1 MRVDLFDFE
10 LPQERIALR
19 PAEPRDSARML
30 VVRPD
35 AFEDRCVRDL
45 PQFLA
50 SGDVL
55 VVNDTRVI
63 PARLNG
69 IRVRGENVARIEATL
84 QGLPWLVSLDDAGG
98 VSGYAYAGRH
108 RERAAYQWS
117 VETTVYVGEGSRGKG
132 VGRALYS
139 ALFEELVRLG
149 YYQAF
154 AGITL
159 PNAASVALHEGLG
172 FAPIGIYRQ
181 VGHKLGR
188 WHDVG
193 WWQRPLQEPVAAPLP
208 PRRFAGALAR

>member
-1 MRVDLFDFE
+1 MTALVSSPKLRVATAADAEAIAAIYAPLVRSTAISFETEPPSAADMR
-10 LPQERIALR
+10 
-19 PAEPRDSARML
+19 
-30 VVRPD
+30 
-35 AFEDRCVRDL
+35 
-45 PQFLA
+45 
-50 SGDVL
+50 
-55 VVNDTRVI
+55 
-63 PARLNG
+63 
-69 IRVRGENVARIEATL
+69 ARIETTL